1 MHLKIS
7 NLKLVWW
14 EYSCEKH
21 QNFKTWFCREG
32 MFKRIFFCWLNNVCL
47 KELKVKT
54 SLLGMIYGLIL
65 NKKATKLKTVK
76 TS

>member
-1 MHLKIS
+1 
-7 NLKLVWW
+7 
-14 EYSCEKH
+14 
-21 QNFKTWFCREG
+21 

>member
-1 MHLKIS
+1 MKNIKI
-7 NLKLVWW
+7 LKLDFVGKVCLK
-14 EYSCEKH
+14 E
-21 QNFKTWFCREG
+21 F
-32 MFKRIFFCWLNNVCL
+32 FFCWLNNVCL